1 VLLAGGTIM
10 FFLGARDP
18 VQAETVMLRI
28 PFVSAAMFQKT
39 QQSFHS
45 DGAWALTK
53 GREMASL

>member
-1 VLLAGGTIM
+1 M